1 MMRIESKYSV
11 TNLKDKA
18 EDDDSP
24 YLKKKKSDAPK
35 YKKTLK
41 LTGKS
46 EHQISLRK
54 RYTGAKANIKCIK
67 QLYKQ
72 PH

>member
-41 LTGKS
+41 LAGKS
-46 EHQISLRK
+46 EH
-54 RYTGAKANIKCIK
+54 
-67 QLYKQ
+67 
-72 PH
+72 